1 MKSGRVFMAA
11 LENPITS
18 NGKIKTALYCPD
30 DDNALVRL
38 LTMLDQTGGASIE
51 QRLVDAGNKTTKMIT
66 QSQFDMMLKQIGV

>member
-38 LTMLDQTGGASIE
+38 LTMLD
-51 QRLVDAGNKTTKMIT
+51 
-66 QSQFDMMLKQIGV
+66 